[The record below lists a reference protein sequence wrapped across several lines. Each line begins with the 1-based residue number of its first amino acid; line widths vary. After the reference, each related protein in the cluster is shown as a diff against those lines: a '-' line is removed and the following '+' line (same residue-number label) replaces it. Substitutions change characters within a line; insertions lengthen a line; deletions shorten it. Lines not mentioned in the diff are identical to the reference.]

1 MPSSTRPGLLVS
13 TAPGCVVKDLKIVKK
28 EGVNYEG
35 RVKSSEVGAK
45 ISKQYIKRFFKK
57 YNFRHNFTSC
67 QRT

>member
-13 TAPGCVVKDLKIVKK
+13 TAPGCVVKDLKIVEK
-28 EGVNYEG
+28 GVNYEG
-35 RVKSSEVGAK
+35 RVKSSEVGGAK

-57 YNFRHNFTSC
+57 YNFQHDFTSC